1 MRRILAILC
10 AVLSTA
16 VLTACA
22 ATSSGGSFKG
32 VENEAAQPIS
42 DLKSAATAGEE
53 KKICTEVLAAGVV
66 ARLGGVK
73 GCEAAIK
80 ARLEETD
87 SMELTT
93 ETVSV
98 DEAGTSA
105 SAKVNSVYAGKKR
118 IQTVSLVKEGGK
130 WKISGL

>member
-1 MRRILAILC
+1 MRRLLAVLC
-10 AVLSTA
+10 AVFSAA

-22 ATSSGGSFKG
+22 GTTSGGSFKG
-32 VENEAAQPIS
+32 VEHEAAQPIS
-42 DLKSAATAGEE
+42 SLQSAATAGEE
-53 KKICTEVLAAGVV
+53 KKICTDVLAAGVV
-66 ARLGGVK
+66 ASLKGVK

-80 ARLEETD
+80 ARLAETD

-98 DEAGTSA
+98 AKTGTSA
-105 SAKVNSVYAGKKR
+105 TAKVNSVYAGKKR